1 MRADLRLVVEREGLE
16 MRRSFTILLGV
27 FALSQAHAS
36 EITFG
41 FKNPAFS
48 GTGYSNHVLAID
60 QLQNQRKKER
70 EDQAKSLARELER
83 AAENTTLAKF
93 LKNVESRIYA
103 NISKN
108 LVDGMFTED
117 GATSGTAEI
126 EGATINWVKDLTS
139 DTITV
144 TIVESDGTTTEL
156 TVPLSGFGF

>member
-1 MRADLRLVVEREGLE
+1 MKYFILTIGLLAY
-16 MRRSFTILLGV
+16 TNV
-27 FALSQAHAS
+27 YAS
-36 EITFG
+36 ELTHS

-70 EDQAKSLARELER
+70 EDEAKALAREAER
-83 AAENTTLAKF
+83 EAENTTLAKF

-108 LVDGMFTED
+108 LVDGMFEDD
-117 GATSGTAEI
+117 GATTGTAEI
-126 EGATINWVKDLTS
+126 EGATITWNKDLTS

-144 TIVESDGTTTEL
+144 IIVEEDGTTTEL
-156 TVPLSGFGF
+156 TVPLTGFGF

>member
-1 MRADLRLVVEREGLE
+1 MKL
-16 MRRSFTILLGV
+16 FILMLGV
-27 FALSQAHAS
+27 LAYTNVYAS
-36 EITFG
+36 ELTHS

-70 EDQAKSLARELER
+70 EDEAKALAREAER
-83 AAENTTLAKF
+83 EAENSTLAKF

-108 LVDGMFTED
+108 LVDGMFEDD

-126 EGATINWVKDLTS
+126 EGATITWNKDLTS

-144 TIVESDGTTTEL
+144 IIVEEDGTTTEL
-156 TVPLSGFGF
+156 TVPLTGFGF

>member
-1 MRADLRLVVEREGLE
+1 MRYFILIIGL
-16 MRRSFTILLGV
+16 
-27 FALSQAHAS
+27 FAWTANAS
-36 EITFG
+36 ELTHS

-48 GTGYSNHVLAID
+48 GNGYSNHVLAID
-60 QLQNQRKKER
+60 QLQNTRKKER
-70 EDQAKSLARELER
+70 EDEAKALAREQQRE
-83 AAENTTLAKF
+83 AENSTLAKF

-126 EGATINWVKDLTS
+126 EGATITWIKDVTS

-144 TIVESDGTTTEL
+144 TIVEEDGTTTEL
-156 TVPLSGFGF
+156 TVPMSGFGF

>member
-1 MRADLRLVVEREGLE
+1 MKYFILTIGLLAY
-16 MRRSFTILLGV
+16 TNV
-27 FALSQAHAS
+27 YAS
-36 EITFG
+36 ELTHS

-60 QLQNQRKKER
+60 QLQNQRKKEN
-70 EDQAKSLARELER
+70 EDEAKALAREAER
-83 AAENTTLAKF
+83 EAENSTLAKF

-126 EGATINWVKDLTS
+126 EGATITWVKDVTS

-144 TIVESDGTTTEL
+144 TIIEADGTTTEL
-156 TVPLSGFGF
+156 TVPMSGFGF

>member
-1 MRADLRLVVEREGLE
+1 
-16 MRRSFTILLGV
+16 MRRSIFILLGV
-27 FALSQAHAS
+27 FAWTQVEAS
-36 EITFG
+36 DITFG

-48 GTGYSNHVLAID
+48 GNGYSNHVLAID
-60 QLQNQRKKER
+60 QLQTTRKKEIKEKQEADAR
-70 EDQAKSLARELER
+70 QAER
-83 AAENTTLAKF
+83 DAENSTLAKF

-103 NISKN
+103 NISKS

-126 EGATINWVKDLTS
+126 EGATINWVKDITS

-144 TIVESDGTTTEL
+144 TITEEDGTVTEL

>member
-1 MRADLRLVVEREGLE
+1 MRYFILIIGL
-16 MRRSFTILLGV
+16 
-27 FALSQAHAS
+27 FACAANAS
-36 EITFG
+36 ELTHS

-48 GTGYSNHVLAID
+48 GNGYSNHVLAID

-70 EDQAKSLARELER
+70 EDEAKALAREQKREE
-83 AAENTTLAKF
+83 ENTTLAKF

-117 GATSGTAEI
+117 GANSGTAEI
-126 EGATINWVKDLTS
+126 EGATINWVKDVTS

-144 TIVESDGTTTEL
+144 TIIEEDGTTTEL
-156 TVPLSGFGF
+156 TVPMSGFGF

>member
-1 MRADLRLVVEREGLE
+1 MKYLIV
-16 MRRSFTILLGV
+16 LLGV
-27 FALSQAHAS
+27 FAFGQAQAS
-36 EITFG
+36 EVTFG

-48 GTGYSNHVLAID
+48 GNGYSNHVLAID
-60 QLQNQRKKER
+60 QLQTTRKKELI
-70 EDQAKSLARELER
+70 EKEEAAARQEER
-83 AAENTTLAKF
+83 DAENSTLAKF

-126 EGATINWVKDLTS
+126 EGATITWIKDITS

-144 TIVESDGTTTEL
+144 TIIEEDGTTTEL
-156 TVPLSGFGF
+156 TVPMSGFGF

>member
-1 MRADLRLVVEREGLE
+1 MKYFILTLGL
-16 MRRSFTILLGV
+16 
-27 FALSQAHAS
+27 FAYTNVYAS
-36 EITFG
+36 ELTHS

-70 EDQAKSLARELER
+70 EDEAKALAREAER
-83 AAENTTLAKF
+83 EAENTTLAKF

-108 LVDGMFTED
+108 LVDGMFEDD

-126 EGATINWVKDLTS
+126 EGATITWNKDLTS

-144 TIVESDGTTTEL
+144 IIVEEDGTTTEL
-156 TVPLSGFGF
+156 TVPLTGFGF

>member
-1 MRADLRLVVEREGLE
+1 
-16 MRRSFTILLGV
+16 MRRSFTTFIGALV
-27 FALSQAHAS
+27 FVTSAQAS
-36 EITFG
+36 EVTFG

-48 GTGYSNHVLAID
+48 GNGYSNHVLAID
-60 QLQNQRKKER
+60 QLQTTRKKEL
-70 EDQAKSLARELER
+70 EDERKALAREAER
-83 AAENTTLAKF
+83 EAENSTLAKF

-126 EGATINWVKDLTS
+126 EGATITWNKDITS

-144 TIVESDGTTTEL
+144 TIIEQDGTVTEV
-156 TVPLSGFGF
+156 TVPMSGFGF

>member
-1 MRADLRLVVEREGLE
+1 MKL
-16 MRRSFTILLGV
+16 FILMLGV
-27 FALSQAHAS
+27 FAWTGASAS
-36 EITFG
+36 ELTHS

-48 GTGYSNHVLAID
+48 GNGYSNHVLAID
-60 QLQNQRKKER
+60 QLQTTRKKELDEKR
-70 EDQAKSLARELER
+70 EAEARQALRD
-83 AAENTTLAKF
+83 AEDSTLAKF

-126 EGATINWVKDLTS
+126 EGATITWVKDVTS

-144 TIVESDGTTTEL
+144 TIIEADGTTTEL
-156 TVPLSGFGF
+156 TVPMSGFGF

>member
-1 MRADLRLVVEREGLE
+1 MRYIILTIGL
-16 MRRSFTILLGV
+16 
-27 FALSQAHAS
+27 FAFAANAS
-36 EITFG
+36 ELTHS

-48 GTGYSNHVLAID
+48 GNGYSNHVLAID
-60 QLQNQRKKER
+60 QLQTTRKKELQEKQEAEAR
-70 EDQAKSLARELER
+70 QALRDAEDS
-83 AAENTTLAKF
+83 TLAKF

-126 EGATINWVKDLTS
+126 EGATITWVKDITS

-144 TIVESDGTTTEL
+144 TIIEADGTTTEL
-156 TVPLSGFGF
+156 TVPMSGFGF

>member
-1 MRADLRLVVEREGLE
+1 
-16 MRRSFTILLGV
+16 MRRSFTTFIGILV
-27 FALSQAHAS
+27 FVTSAQAS
-36 EITFG
+36 DLTFG

-48 GTGYSNHVLAID
+48 GNGYSNHVLAID
-60 QLQNQRKKER
+60 QLQTTRKKEL
-70 EDQAKSLARELER
+70 EDER
-83 AAENTTLAKF
+83 KAAEREAERDAENSTLAKF

-126 EGATINWVKDLTS
+126 EGATITWNKDITS

-144 TIVESDGTTTEL
+144 TIV
-156 TVPLSGFGF
+156 